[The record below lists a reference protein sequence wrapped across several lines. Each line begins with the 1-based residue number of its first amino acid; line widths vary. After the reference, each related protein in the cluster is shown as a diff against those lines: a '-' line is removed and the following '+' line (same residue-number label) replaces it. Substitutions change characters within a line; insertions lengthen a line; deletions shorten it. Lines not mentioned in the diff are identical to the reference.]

1 MHSVKENTNIVQ
13 SNFLIEN
20 RPKFTLDET
29 RLFLTIVGAINKDD
43 EELRPFEIPVSEF
56 AELWDLDRDAAYRKI
71 KAALRGLVQK
81 EFFWEGINPRT
92 GKMRFLSAS
101 YISAATYE
109 DGAGYATVDVSQVF
123 KPYLLALKKN
133 YTKYVLENVLKLS
146 TVNAIRNYE
155 LLKQY
160 ETLKKRSF
168 TVEEYKKAL
177 KLEDKYA
184 RNTDLR
190 VYVIEPAV
198 AEINQ
203 CSDIL
208 VNFEIKGRG
217 QKAKILFTIAPNK
230 KKAALPPAPDDDKKP
245 DPPQP
250 EDPQPEGAT
259 DFELDVMDVIPF
271 EVHNGELSK
280 VRGILDVVSPFIPW
294 RDTSEFLDP
303 DGNEYVTN
311 PATAVVHATGAA
323 VEERNSRIISAIETY
338 VIRDFNTKKT
348 GIKNKKAYY
357 KYFLVGVE
365 GWLMNHCQY

>member
-1 MHSVKENTNIVQ
+1 MQVKKNTNIVQ

-20 RPKFTLDET
+20 RPKLSKDET

-43 EELRPFEIPVSEF
+43 EDFAPLEIPVAEF
-56 AELWDLDRDAAYRKI
+56 ANLWGMDTKTAYNRLRV
-71 KAALRGLVQK
+71 ALRGLVQK
-81 EFFWEGINPRT
+81 EFFYEGINPRT

-101 YISAATYE
+101 YLSAAAYE
-109 DGAGYATVDVSQVF
+109 EGQGYATVEISKAF

-133 YTKYVLENVLKLS
+133 YTKYVLENILKLT

-230 KKAALPPAPDDDKKP
+230 KKAALPPAPDDDKKT

-250 EDPQPEGAT
+250 EDPQPEEAT
-259 DFELDVMDVIPF
+259 DFELDVMEHIPF
-271 EVHNGELSK
+271 EVHKGELSK
-280 VRGILDVVSPFIPW
+280 VRGILDVVSPYIPW
-294 RDTSEFLDP
+294 KDASDFLDP

-311 PATAVVHATGAA
+311 PATAVVRATEAA
-323 VEERNSRIISAIETY
+323 VEERNERILRALDAYI
-338 VIRDFNTKKT
+338 VRDFNTKKA
-348 GIKNKKAYY
+348 GIRNKNAYY
-357 KYFLVGVE
+357 SYFLVGVE
-365 GWLMNHCQY
+365 GWLLSNCQY